1 MVTPDEIGDVAIFA
15 GLDAAARER
24 LSRVAADISLVPGEW
39 AVAEGGD
46 RALFAVLE
54 GHLEVVKLIDGIE
67 RLIGERN
74 PGEICGEIPIT
85 LGTTFPAGFRATVPS
100 RVMRIEPKDYH
111 AVLADEPDIG
121 VQVGKLAS
129 DRIER
134 GLQTLAAERSEPR
147 AVVVG
152 RRLDPACAEL
162 RQFLDRNQIT
172 FTWVQPEAPDAVE
185 RWGAPLPPERDWPVV
200 RVVDGTIAVRPPLRR
215 VAELLGLVTEP
226 SATEYD
232 TIVIGGGPAGLAAG
246 VYGASEGLRT
256 LVIERDSPGGQAGSS
271 SRIENYLGF
280 PTGVSGEELADRA
293 LRQAQ
298 RLGAEILVTRTI
310 DRLDA
315 AGRQVHLDGGDVLG
329 ARTII
334 LACGVSW
341 RKLLIDGC
349 DRLVREGRLVRRGAR

>member
-1 MVTPDEIGDVAIFA
+1 MVTPDEIGDVTIFA

-39 AVAEGGD
+39 AVPEGGD
-46 RALFAVLE
+46 QALFAVLE

-67 RLIGERN
+67 RPIGERN

-85 LGTTFPAGFRATVPS
+85 LGTAFPAGFRATVPS

-111 AVLADEPDIG
+111 AVLVDEPDIG
-121 VQVGKLAS
+121 VQVGKLAF

-134 GLQTLAAERSEPR
+134 GLQTLAAEPSEPR

-152 RRLDPACAEL
+152 LRLDPACAEL

-185 RWGAPLPPERDWPVV
+185 QWGARLPPEGDWPVV
-200 RVVDGTIAVRPPLRR
+200 RVVDGTTAVRPPLRR

-226 SATEYD
+226 SATDYD

-280 PTGVSGEELADRA
+280 PTGVSGQELADRA
-293 LRQAQ
+293 LKQAQ

-329 ARTII
+329 AHTII

-341 RKLLIDGC
+341 RKLPIDGC
-349 DRLVREGRLVRRGAR
+349 DRLVGKGVSYGAARR